1 MDPDRPLLLVL
12 HHCSGFAGEKAISGL
27 LEEKVSQ
34 GPIIGVTT
42 VYRLRSD
49 LRDYCACNCSTS
61 RCLPTL
67 NLSYSSLQSA

>member
-12 HHCSGFAGEKAISGL
+12 HHCSGFAGERAISGL
-27 LEEKVSQ
+27 SEEKVSQ

-49 LRDYCACNCSTS
+49 LRDYCALFDFTLSTHS
-61 RCLPTL
+61 KFVV
-67 NLSYSSLQSA
+67 Q